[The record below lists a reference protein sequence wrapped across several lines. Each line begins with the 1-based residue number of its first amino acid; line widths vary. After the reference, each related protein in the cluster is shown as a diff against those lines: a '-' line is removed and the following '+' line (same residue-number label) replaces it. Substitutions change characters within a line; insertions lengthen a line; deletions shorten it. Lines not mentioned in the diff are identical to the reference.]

1 MDRVIC
7 TMAPNGKGVLVITT
21 EENVGLNEIINAVNN
36 FQKSPEYRPWVPSGT
51 DESYN
56 SSWWIRTL
64 NS

>member
-1 MDRVIC
+1 
-7 TMAPNGKGVLVITT
+7 MAPNGKGILVITT
-21 EENVGLNEIINAVNN
+21 EENVGLNEIINAVNK
-36 FQKSPEYRPWVPSGT
+36 FQKSPEYRSWVPSGI